1 MELKDCQQLVEWQVG
16 EAELMFGDQPVV
28 RVAIGITYSI
38 NGTETTI
45 PPIVMSAE
53 AARSIAGQLLDSA
66 ASAEAA
72 RLSRPAH

>member
-16 EAELMFGDQPVV
+16 EAELMFADQPVV

-53 AARSIAGQLLDSA
+53 AA
-66 ASAEAA
+66 
-72 RLSRPAH
+72 